1 MFSLTSL
8 KGIRVKIKTLGC
20 RTNIYEAEAI
30 ADSFRREGAVISED
44 LFDVGILVSCAV
56 TKTAEKKCRQ
66 FLRQLKRESPDALI
80 VLCGCYVQALTEEE
94 LSSLGADLY
103 VGNRL
108 KSDLPG
114 IVAKMLNDPIER
126 PLFLKK
132 DVLSNDKWDAL
143 ELSRVT
149 FHTRSFVKVQDGC
162 NRFCSYCIVPFLR
175 GHPTSRSVEEVAE
188 EVKRLVDQGCKEV
201 VLTGIHLGLYGYG
214 CDFDLGDLI
223 NALSRIEGLRRLR
236 FGSIEPHALSDRLID
251 VLAES
256 DIFCRHLHVPLQS
269 GDDRILSLM
278 QRGYRIE
285 DFINIIRKIRRK
297 LGDDV
302 HISTDVI
309 VGFPGEDEDAFQ
321 NTLNLVD
328 ALGMG
333 RVHVFPF
340 SPRPGTKAYDMPG
353 RLEGR
358 TIKSRVVRA
367 TKMGRL
373 SLQRYAQRWLNRKVD
388 ILVEHNDGEKVKGL
402 SRHFLE
408 VETSLDQTPSPSV
421 KAFQNGEV
429 GFECEVCVLEA
440 KHGIL
445 YGVSSVERDLSSERG
460 VYRE

>member
-1 MFSLTSL
+1 M
-8 KGIRVKIKTLGC
+8 
-20 RTNIYEAEAI
+20 
-30 ADSFRREGAVISED
+30 
-44 LFDVGILVSCAV
+44 
-56 TKTAEKKCRQ
+56 
-66 FLRQLKRESPDALI
+66 
-80 VLCGCYVQALTEEE
+80 
-94 LSSLGADLY
+94 
-103 VGNRL
+103 
-108 KSDLPG
+108 
-114 IVAKMLNDPIER
+114 
-126 PLFLKK
+126 
-132 DVLSNDKWDAL
+132 
-143 ELSRVT
+143 
-149 FHTRSFVKVQDGC
+149 
-162 NRFCSYCIVPFLR
+162 
-175 GHPTSRSVEEVAE
+175 
-188 EVKRLVDQGCKEV
+188 VDHGCKEV

-223 NALSRIEGLRRLR
+223 SALSRIEGLRRLR

-278 QRGYRIE
+278 QRGYRVE

-302 HISTDVI
+302 HISTDII

-367 TKMGRL
+367 TKGKAVFAAL
-373 SLQRYAQRWLNRKVD
+373 CSRWLNRKVD
-388 ILVEHNDGEKVKGL
+388 ILVEHNDGERVRVFPGI
-402 SRHFLE
+402 LE
-408 VETSLDQTPSPSV
+408 VESSLDRSRRLCRGLSKWKSV
-421 KAFQNGEV
+421 
-429 GFECEVCVLEA
+429 LSA
-440 KHGIL
+440 KF
-445 YGVSSVERDLSSERG
+445 
-460 VYRE
+460 VY